1 MQLSQSPLHA
11 LAADLCCYLIL
22 QCLFWRR
29 TCAAVLVSCACSGG
43 GLVQLSQSAC
53 SGGGLVQLSWSLHAL
68 TADLCSC
75 PGLLCML
82 WWQTCAAI
90 PVSYFCSGGRPVLL
104 SQSPLPALV
113 ADLCCFPCLLYLL
126 WRQTCAAIPVSYT
139 CSGGRLVLLSLSPLP
154 ALAAD
159 LCCYPSF
166 ICLFWPGF

>member
-53 SGGGLVQLSWSLHAL
+53 SGGGLVQLSWSPLH
-68 TADLCSC
+68 
-75 PGLLCML
+75 
-82 WWQTCAAI
+82 
-90 PVSYFCSGGRPVLL
+90 
-104 SQSPLPALV
+104 ALV
-113 ADLCCFPCLLYLL
+113 ADLCSYPSLLFLL
-126 WRQTCAAIPVSYT
+126 WRQTCAAIPVSST
-139 CSGGRLVLLSLSPLP
+139 CSGGRPVLLSLSPLP